1 MLGTIVFEAYLAVC
15 INLCKTYVTSEG
27 TDGKRG
33 KTSSRQEAAKSDTRI
48 QGWETVTKCE
58 RRKSLTMH

>member
-15 INLCKTYVTSEG
+15 INLCKIYVTSEG
-27 TDGKRG
+27 SDGKRE

-48 QGWETVTKCE
+48 RG
-58 RRKSLTMH
+58 

>member
-1 MLGTIVFEAYLAVC
+1 MLGTMVFEAYLTVC

-27 TDGKRG
+27 TAGKRE
-33 KTSSRQEAAKSDTRI
+33 KTSSRQEAARI